1 MVDSHV
7 EVMSLRVVDGT
18 ISPSSTKTTE
28 FVETFC
34 TVAEIVPLAVD
45 MVSVSPWLHASSQ
58 LLTEFLEFWYAC
70 ENGRTTPGYPS
81 STHCLFRNP
90 VAENT
95 GESSPANMYCLPSI
109 GGTKSDRSPV
119 ISMLTGTSSTGT
131 ADTSGERPA
140 RSITETIMTAEEDAL
155 LFFRPISL
163 NTPCCIQYPSVLRRI
178 LTSMEHRS
186 YMSHAGRPRIR
197 PVLLVFAL
205 MLSVCSSSLGSVA
218 EDEKIEA
225 EVVVI
230 HEVAHDPGAFTQGLE
245 MDGGRMFEST
255 GLFGESTLREVDPD
269 SGEVIRFSSL
279 EASLFGEGIA
289 VVGEN
294 IIMLTW
300 QNQTALVFD
309 KETFSV
315 IHNLSYEGEGWGLCF
330 DGSSLVMSNGS
341 SSLSF
346 RDPETFEIRRTVTVT
361 DYSGNQVDMINELEC
376 VITPAGQSVFANVW
390 QEDIILMIDPITG
403 NIMEEYDVSELSS
416 QNGDGHN
423 DVLNGIA
430 HKGSSEFWITGKN
443 WTSMYLVELPMLSD
457 MDEISCNTYC
467 LIEGE
472 ILDNW
477 HLLIFALAC
486 FIIFMISAPKER
498 AGKESNNRHDEQ
510 PSTTPAKQRRGV
522 VDNE

>member
-1 MVDSHV
+1 
-7 EVMSLRVVDGT
+7 
-18 ISPSSTKTTE
+18 
-28 FVETFC
+28 
-34 TVAEIVPLAVD
+34 
-45 MVSVSPWLHASSQ
+45 
-58 LLTEFLEFWYAC
+58 
-70 ENGRTTPGYPS
+70 
-81 STHCLFRNP
+81 
-90 VAENT
+90 
-95 GESSPANMYCLPSI
+95 
-109 GGTKSDRSPV
+109 
-119 ISMLTGTSSTGT
+119 
-131 ADTSGERPA
+131 
-140 RSITETIMTAEEDAL
+140 
-155 LFFRPISL
+155 
-163 NTPCCIQYPSVLRRI
+163 
-178 LTSMEHRS
+178 
-186 YMSHAGRPRIR
+186 
-197 PVLLVFAL
+197 

-346 RDPETFEIRRTVTVT
+346 RDPETFEIRRTVAVT

-403 NIMEEYDVSELSS
+403 NVMEEYDVSELSS

-486 FIIFMISAPKER
+486 FIIFMISTPKER
-498 AGKESNNRHDEQ
+498 ARKESNNRHDEQ